1 MSLSMNQFNQNLLEE
16 LIKYYYNDTE
26 ELIIFINA
34 DNSIITMNDAAKR
47 VLNYEKNLDALLE
60 SFCSTCMGYTN
71 EHALMSCMNCFMK
84 EDKNNQSFQLFLKN
98 EIGEPVAYSAS
109 FVILQNAPNV
119 KVLTLQNV
127 SPQLRTQEI
136 LHQKKITKKIINA
149 QENERKR
156 ISRELHDSVVQ
167 ELLNVVVDLRLL
179 KYKNDEEQD
188 KHIQLIEGSMS
199 RLMNDIRN
207 LSLELRPSSL
217 DDLGLVAAFRSHF
230 KQLEKNYGLDV
241 QFDTNIQ
248 LERFSNEIETAVY
261 RITQEAILNALKY
274 ANVDEVHVLVQKEQ
288 DELIVEISDNGDGFE
303 MGQSPKGTGL
313 GLFGIQERAEIVN
326 GSVKIN
332 SEKGKGTFVTLTIP
346 L

>member
-1 MSLSMNQFNQNLLEE
+1 MNQFNQNLLEE

-136 LHQKKITKKIINA
+136 LHQKKLRKKLLMH
-149 QENERKR
+149 KR
-156 ISRELHDSVVQ
+156 MKEK
-167 ELLNVVVDLRLL
+167 EF
-179 KYKNDEEQD
+179 
-188 KHIQLIEGSMS
+188 
-199 RLMNDIRN
+199 
-207 LSLELRPSSL
+207 
-217 DDLGLVAAFRSHF
+217 LV
-230 KQLEKNYGLDV
+230 NYM
-241 QFDTNIQ
+241 
-248 LERFSNEIETAVY
+248 
-261 RITQEAILNALKY
+261 
-274 ANVDEVHVLVQKEQ
+274 
-288 DELIVEISDNGDGFE
+288 IV
-303 MGQSPKGTGL
+303 
-313 GLFGIQERAEIVN
+313 
-326 GSVKIN
+326 
-332 SEKGKGTFVTLTIP
+332 
-346 L
+346 